1 MFGLKKKASAANAEF
16 ATDSTTDNATSE
28 HDAPA
33 STPPARSAE
42 SSGSGDYAGFWL
54 RVLAVF
60 ADGGMLFFASFIII
74 VVTSFAGEMGSM
86 IGGVLILLLQLLYW
100 PVMHAS
106 ARQATFGKAM
116 VGIQV
121 THVDGDRISML
132 RSFGRE
138 LAKLISALPL
148 GIGFLIAAFTRRK
161 QALHDMIASTLV
173 VRDGDA
179 HIARAIVVTVLGY
192 AVPMIAIPLLGIAV
206 FSGMA
211 AGFLG
216 DMAGDMKKP
225 PAVAAK
231 PAAPKPAAPA
241 APKPAAPP
249 APASTS
255 AAPAAAPAS
264 APTAPAATAT
274 PASAPVAAPATDAA
288 KSAAPSTVDA
298 RTTAGAATAAT
309 APRIEVPPDEPE
321 VKAPTR
327 RAPRAPR
334 AAAAPAPAPDAK
346 PAPEPKPCVIKP
358 VMTDEEIDACRRR

>member
-16 ATDSTTDNATSE
+16 ATDSATDNAKSADE
-28 HDAPA
+28 APA
-33 STPPARSAE
+33 SKSPARSAATA
-42 SSGSGDYAGFWL
+42 GSGDYAGFWL

-86 IGGVLILLLQLLYW
+86 IGGVLILLLQALYW
-100 PVMHAS
+100 PLMHAS

-138 LAKLISALPL
+138 LAKLISVLPL

-211 AGFLG
+211 ASFLG

-231 PAAPKPAAPA
+231 PAAPKLAAPA

-249 APASTS
+249 V
-255 AAPAAAPAS
+255 AA
-264 APTAPAATAT
+264 APTAPAATAA
-274 PASAPVAAPATDAA
+274 PASAPVAAPAADAA
-288 KSAAPSTVDA
+288 KS
-298 RTTAGAATAAT
+298 AAT

-321 VKAPTR
+321 VKAPPR

-334 AAAAPAPAPDAK
+334 AAAAPGPAPDAK